1 MEPFTRLRAVAAPM
15 PIDNIDTD
23 AITPSAAGKSTSV
36 DLGAMLFNNS
46 RYHLDGAEN
55 PDFVLNVPKYRKS
68 QILVA
73 GRNFGCG
80 SSRERAVWALM
91 RFGIRCVI
99 APSFADIFY
108 DNSFQNGLLP
118 VTLPEADWRALLQ
131 SLEGDAAVAPE
142 VNVDLVECKVQGPNG
157 EFGFVIPAE
166 RRMALLEG
174 LDEIDVILRFEKDM
188 DEFEQRDRIQRPWN
202 YGVPFAA
209 ARSDLAGSQ
218 K

>member
-1 MEPFTRLRAVAAPM
+1 MQPFTQLRAVAAPM

-46 RYHLDGAEN
+46 RYHLDGGEN
-55 PDFVLNVPKYRKS
+55 PDFVLNVPKYRGS

-118 VTLPEADWRALLQ
+118 VILPESEWRTLLN
-131 SLEGDAAVAPE
+131 SLEVDAPIVS
-142 VNVDLVECKVQGPNG
+142 VDLVECKVRGPSE
-157 EFGFVIPAE
+157 EFSFAIPPE

-188 DEFEQRDRIQRPWN
+188 DAFEQRDRIQRPWN

-209 ARSDLAGSQ
+209 ARSNSAGS
-218 K
+218 